1 MKVRSMVRGG
11 AAITA
16 CGLMAMLGSTAA
28 LSASQSPLIV
38 GNPGF
43 SCSVTVAKPH
53 ISTYYLRLERL
64 FVDTHTYVGCS
75 ESAST
80 LQAIAQ
86 LYVLT
91 EVPTEDGG
99 VSGEW
104 VAQASG
110 VSTIKKNASSIVSPQ
125 SNFDCANAP
134 LNTLPYYGASG
145 YAYVNGAYQGS
156 SNSYLNTYV
165 SCTGTTPALRLGG
178 A

>member
-1 MKVRSMVRGG
+1 M
-11 AAITA
+11 T
-16 CGLMAMLGSTAA
+16 
-28 LSASQSPLIV
+28 ASQSPLIV
-38 GNPGF
+38 RNPGF

-53 ISTYYLRLERL
+53 ISQYYLGQGRL

-80 LQAIAQ
+80 LQAIAT

-91 EVPTEDGG
+91 EVPTGDGG

-104 VAQASG
+104 VAQAPG
-110 VSTIKKNASSIVSPQ
+110 VSKVKENVSSIVSPQ
-125 SNFDCANAP
+125 SNFDCENAP

-145 YAYVNGAYQGS
+145 YAYVNNTYQAS